1 MNTSL
6 LIIGEI
12 VSHVPHEKKPHINI
26 CQVNLGALGM
36 KNIVCAAQNVR
47 DGLKVVVAL
56 PGFEMLEYNGSGKV
70 AYTVEER
77 KTYGTTSEA
86 VMCAP
91 EEIGI
96 HEPDVEKQG
105 LIVEVDPG
113 VEAGTPFETI
123 KDSIAP

>member
-1 MNTSL
+1 MNTAL
-6 LIIGEI
+6 LVVGEI

-26 CQVNLGALGM
+26 CQVNLGTHGM
-36 KNIVCAAQNVR
+36 KNVVCAAPNVR

-70 AYTVEER
+70 AYVVEER

-96 HEPDVEKQG
+96 HEPDVERQG
-105 LIVEVDPG
+105 WIVEVEPS
-113 VEAGTPFETI
+113 VEAGTPFSE
-123 KDSIAP
+123 IAL

>member
-6 LIIGEI
+6 LVIGEI
-12 VSHVPHEKKPHINI
+12 MSHVPHEKKPHINI
-26 CQVNLGALGM
+26 CQVNLGPLGV
-36 KNIVCAAQNVR
+36 KNVVCAAPNVR

-70 AYTVEER
+70 AYVVEER

-86 VMCAP
+86 VMCAA

-105 LIVEVDPG
+105 WIVEVDPEMPVG
-113 VEAGTPFETI
+113 MPFQ
-123 KDSIAP
+123 KP